1 MGSESSKKD
10 ERERKAVEKAIEK
23 SVKKAESSAKR
34 GDYAEAASLYQEA
47 ARLAEA
53 INDRR
58 AIDFCLEEANCNLRL
73 GKAFNVGWA
82 YKAAAV
88 YALDFNDFSNAI
100 NLASKALE
108 YFSKVNSMYAV
119 QWCYNLMGAAGEK
132 MGDYDLA
139 VSNYRKSLDIEY
151 SEDIEKKINSLS
163 ATVPRLR
170 VEQLCAKAAA
180 KEGEKVEIALR
191 VTNDTKDEIKD
202 IKICGDKE
210 NELEHIALL
219 KPGEAKTFKYTLAAW
234 EKAKPLFQKITWK
247 DKKGEVRE
255 RLIEPPRLCVVPNI
269 DIRPCLKNRLE
280 VGKQSYFVISVAN
293 NSKQPI
299 EDIDL
304 QVSFPV
310 EFKVHPVTGYNIE
323 RISPGEE
330 KGFVFKILPTIT
342 GKTVLKPVISFSDV
356 YGRRYRKN
364 IEAFV
369 IEETF
374 PPSTIT
380 KTEPPKPVDKENFDR
395 LKYTEKFKR
404 YLESF
409 IHPKEMDEPE
419 YIRLTKKLK
428 SSIRGYTLKDVDA
441 DKVANHIIEEYKG
454 MSLVGQ
460 HAWEGERLYM
470 FSGEANDGGLY
481 LLTAVAKEDDNLVH
495 VALKLYSDKEEE
507 LDDMLEKLSDILKY
521 TIIAMSFA
529 TEIQKIEVK
538 ETINIIDSIVQ
549 RSKIGE
555 RIRKKDKELDI
566 KDSVVQRTDL

>member
-1 MGSESSKKD
+1 MKSENPRKD
-10 ERERKAVEKAIEK
+10 EKERKAAEKEVERYA
-23 SVKKAESSAKR
+23 KKAESSAKK

-47 ARLAEA
+47 ARLAET
-53 INDRR
+53 IKDKR
-58 AIDFCLEEANCNLRL
+58 ATDFCLEEAKCNLRL
-73 GKAFNVGWA
+73 GKTFNVGWA

-88 YALDFNDFSNAI
+88 YALDSNDFSNAI
-100 NLASKALE
+100 NFASKAVE
-108 YFSKVNSMYAV
+108 YFSKTNSMYAV

-139 VSNYRKSLDIEY
+139 LVSYRKSLDIEY

-163 ATVPRLR
+163 AAIPGLH
-170 VEQLCAKAAA
+170 VEQLCSKAAA
-180 KEGEKVEIALR
+180 KEGEKVEVALR
-191 VTNDTKDEIKD
+191 ITNGTKDEIRD
-202 IKICGDKE
+202 IKICGDKA

-219 KPGEAKTFKYTLAAW
+219 KPGEGKSFKYTLAAW

-247 DKKGEVRE
+247 DKGGGTHEKM
-255 RLIEPPRLCVVPNI
+255 IEPPRICVVPNI

-280 VGKQSYFVISVAN
+280 IGKQSYFVISVAN
-293 NSKQPI
+293 NSRQAI
-299 EDIDL
+299 EDVDL
-304 QVSFPV
+304 QLSFPL
-310 EFKVHPVTGYNIE
+310 ELKVHPVTGYNIG
-323 RISPGEE
+323 RILPGEE

-342 GKTVLKPVISFSDV
+342 GKTLVKPLVSFSDV
-356 YGRRYRKN
+356 YGRRYRKG

-374 PPSTIT
+374 SAGASA
-380 KTEPPKPVDKENFDR
+380 KGEPPKPVGRENLNR
-395 LKYTEKFKR
+395 IKYTEKFKR
-404 YLESF
+404 YLEAF
-409 IHPKEMDEPE
+409 IRPREMDEHE
-419 YIRLTKKLK
+419 YVRLAQKLK
-428 SSIRGYTLKDVDA
+428 SSIRGYTLKDVDIDA
-441 DKVANHIIEEYKG
+441 VANHIIEEYRG

-460 HAWEGERLYM
+460 HIGDGERLYM

-481 LLTAVAKEDDNLVH
+481 LLTAVAKEDDTLVH
-495 VALKLYSDKEEE
+495 VALRLYSDKEDE
-507 LDDMLEKLSDILKY
+507 LEDMLEKLSDILKY

-529 TEIQKIEVK
+529 AEIQKIEVK